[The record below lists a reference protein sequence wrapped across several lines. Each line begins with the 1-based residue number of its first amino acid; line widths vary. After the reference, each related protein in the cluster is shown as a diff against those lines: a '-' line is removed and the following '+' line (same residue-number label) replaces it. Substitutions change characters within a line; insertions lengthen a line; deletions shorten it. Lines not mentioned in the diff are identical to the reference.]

1 MLVQY
6 MKLYS
11 TVCTV
16 CTDGIVQYKCT
27 DWYMEYETGVG
38 EDQYQCVHCITV
50 YTVVRLDKQK
60 EHPKFSTIN
69 VQ

>member
-16 CTDGIVQYKCT
+16 CTDGIVQYIKSVQIGT
-27 DWYMEYETGVG
+27 WNMRPESVKISISMTYV
-38 EDQYQCVHCITV
+38 Q
-50 YTVVRLDKQK
+50 YTVLQY
-60 EHPKFSTIN
+60 IL
-69 VQ
+69 